1 MAKTQMKNVLQSN
14 DSNKEKAAYLWE
26 YYKWHLMGIILVLF
40 LSIYLMM
47 QLFNRPQVDYHIGI
61 LGPQTTIEKTEI
73 LSNDLKALL
82 DPENQKGDMLVTVT
96 QEGQGAERLFA
107 QLAAAEYDLLLV
119 DKTAFENFADS
130 ESMEVLQVEGIE
142 SSNLFAEPEENKII
156 GIESNAIPY
165 FSEHEAT
172 SNLIVLVP
180 KNSTRNPETIVFFQ
194 KQGISLKIQKSE

>member
-26 YYKWHLMGIILVLF
+26 YYKWHLMGIILVLL
-40 LSIYLMM
+40 LSIYFTI
-47 QLFNRPQVDYHIGI
+47 QLFNRPQVDYHIGV
-61 LGPQTTIEKTEI
+61 LGPETTTEQMEI

-82 DPENQKGDMLVTVT
+82 DPEDQKGDMLVTVT
-96 QEGQGAERLFA
+96 QAGQGAERFFA

-130 ESMEVLQVEGIE
+130 ESMDVLQVDDIE
-142 SSNLFAEPEENKII
+142 SSNLFTVPEDNKII

-165 FSEHEAT
+165 FSEHEVT
-172 SNLIVLVP
+172 SGLIALVP